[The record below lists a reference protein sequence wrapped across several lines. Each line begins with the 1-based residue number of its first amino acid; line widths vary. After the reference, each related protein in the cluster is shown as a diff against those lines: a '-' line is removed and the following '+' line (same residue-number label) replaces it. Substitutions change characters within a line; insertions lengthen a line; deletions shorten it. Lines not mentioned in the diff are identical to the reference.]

1 MMSPRSIA
9 AVAALVLE
17 LFQLCGCAASA
28 DKPSNATIDEL
39 QRRHDET
46 IRIMAGGM

>member
-1 MMSPRSIA
+1 MSPRSLA
-9 AVAALVLE
+9 TFAVLVLE
-17 LFQLCGCAASA
+17 LLQLCGCAAST

-46 IRIMAGGM
+46 IRIMTGGM